1 MIIIIYF
8 LYKLFKL
15 KKLLYYLFKLKKI
28 KIMESNNFSYP
39 YEYEKQFVK
48 ILKKQPT
55 DLQYQIL
62 AIKQLLMQ
70 RLKLENEYK
79 HKYQEIQY
87 KYSSQFKENYN
98 KRNNI
103 IKGDIELNPND
114 DIIKN
119 NNINIPNNNEKGIP
133 LFWYKCFDNSSQLKN
148 YLNEKDR
155 IILKNLSSIL
165 CEEESNGNFKIIF
178 QFKEKDIKPF
188 FSNNELYVHY
198 ILDEKLTIKEI
209 ESSIINWT
217 NDISNPSII
226 LEKKQIKNQKT
237 GEIIE
242 REEKTNCQSFFSI
255 FKNIKKGINDKIDDE
270 ITDIYDLGYHIKEDL
285 IPNSIEY
292 YLNMMNTDIDFEN
305 NSDEDSFVDEDDF

>member
-1 MIIIIYF
+1 
-8 LYKLFKL
+8 
-15 KKLLYYLFKLKKI
+15 
-28 KIMESNNFSYP
+28 MESNNFSYP

-48 ILKKQPT
+48 LLKKQPT

-87 KYSSQFKENYN
+87 KYSSQFKDNYN

-188 FSNNELYVHY
+188 FSNTELYIHY

-242 REEKTNCQSFFSI
+242 REEKTNCQSFFPYLKI
-255 FKNIKKGINDKIDDE
+255 LKKELMIKLMMKLLKYMILVIILKKI
-270 ITDIYDLGYHIKEDL
+270 
-285 IPNSIEY
+285 
-292 YLNMMNTDIDFEN
+292 
-305 NSDEDSFVDEDDF
+305 

>member
-1 MIIIIYF
+1 
-8 LYKLFKL
+8 
-15 KKLLYYLFKLKKI
+15 
-28 KIMESNNFSYP
+28 MESNYFSYP

-48 ILKKQPT
+48 ILKNQPT

-292 YLNMMNTDIDFEN
+292 YLNMMNTDIDFDN

>member
-1 MIIIIYF
+1 
-8 LYKLFKL
+8 
-15 KKLLYYLFKLKKI
+15 
-28 KIMESNNFSYP
+28 MESNTLSYP
-39 YEYEKQFVK
+39 YEYEKQFSK
-48 ILKKQPT
+48 IIKKQNI

-62 AIKQLLMQ
+62 GIKQLLIK

-87 KYSSQFKENYN
+87 KYFSQFKDNYF
-98 KRNNI
+98 KRNEI
-103 IKGDIELNPND
+103 IKGNLELNPNED
-114 DIIKN
+114 LYKN
-119 NNINIPNNNEKGIP
+119 RNINIYNNEEKGIP
-133 LFWYKCFDNSSQLKN
+133 LFWYKCIENSSQFKN
-148 YLNEKDR
+148 FLNDR
-155 IILKNLSSIL
+155 DKNILKNLSSIL

-188 FSNNELYVHY
+188 FSNTELYIHY

-209 ESSIINWT
+209 DSSIINWT

-270 ITDIYDLGYHIKEDL
+270 ITEIYDLGYHIKEDL

>member
-1 MIIIIYF
+1 
-8 LYKLFKL
+8 
-15 KKLLYYLFKLKKI
+15 
-28 KIMESNNFSYP
+28 MESNNFSYP

-87 KYSSQFKENYN
+87 KYSSQFKDNYN

-237 GEIIE
+237 GVNAYGTSY
-242 REEKTNCQSFFSI
+242 K
-255 FKNIKKGINDKIDDE
+255 
-270 ITDIYDLGYHIKEDL
+270 Y
-285 IPNSIEY
+285 
-292 YLNMMNTDIDFEN
+292 
-305 NSDEDSFVDEDDF
+305 